1 MFTQN
6 AIVSCSLT
14 GCPNEGSHCCS
25 RCKFV
30 KYCSR
35 ECQKADWKGHKK
47 DSQIYENNYSTQ
59 FTNVAESKST
69 ASVGDIILTKKSSL
83 TCPNASCKNE
93 GNFACSRCKSA
104 SYCSKEC
111 QKAAWKLHKADFN
124 EFLEIPLQKP
134 DASNKIKVKKMIIPN
149 NATNNEWSERMPK
162 EMRDMI

>member
-25 RCKFV
+25 RCKLV

-35 ECQKADWKGHKK
+35 ECQKAC
-47 DSQIYENNYSTQ
+47 QIYENNNSTQ
-59 FTNVAESKST
+59 FTNVDESKST
-69 ASVGDIILTKKSSL
+69 VSAGDIIAAKKSSL
-83 TCPNASCKNE
+83 TCSNASCKNE

-111 QKAAWKLHKADFN
+111 QKAAWKLHKADCN

-134 DASNKIKVKKMIIPN
+134 DASNKTKAKKMIIPN